1 MTGKDFLMAFDSVRQ
16 DYIEEAEYYSF
27 PASKKS
33 VPKRTIL
40 IAAVIGLAALLVGCA
55 VAYALRMQDLWI
67 GQRQETSSKFSED
80 GQQYL
85 GEETV
90 TQQVLT
96 RAGLQGSPE
105 YKAAQEW
112 FTFLQAYDPDKS
124 IFESMKDNLPV
135 FPKEYEGYNLYSQKM
150 KDKLDE
156 ILGAYQL
163 KPLGEAVPFRTP
175 KLLFEAMG
183 ISDVLLPDS
192 AAAMEPLS
200 AAFYRSG
207 EMKVVGN
214 LAFRGEKSFGISVF
228 FHPKGYFSEDVALLS
243 NAANWTE
250 ETLTTASGAQVLIL
264 TEGSGISWLFCD
276 RPEYMVSVR
285 VEDGNRQ
292 QLKKLANAVNFDL
305 KPQIGDNAKTEEPSG
320 GDGKI
325 GDYRFSV
332 KNVTSD
338 GYTAWVTLSVTG
350 PEGAKL
356 LADEPSKIL
365 TYGNEVG
372 FWSSV
377 TPGLSTESYG
387 GAWADDGDGKDN
399 TAEYILEAHSREDN
413 MAFGPG
419 AVWKLYWE
427 DLCLLTWDAEAG
439 DFHSET
445 LAEGTWAADIT
456 FHPETTG
463 SLELVREPVATKI
476 YCGWDLQGN
485 WVLKDTTLHSVCLH
499 PLSAVISCTDNETA
513 PVFLYDDGPVVFLK
527 DGSKIRLLGVAGEV
541 GKQYLR
547 PERQIDLDQVDYVK
561 MADGVRLE
569 RNEES
574 ETQ

>member
-1 MTGKDFLMAFDSVRQ
+1 MTGKEFLMAFDSVRQ
-16 DYIEEAEYYSF
+16 DYIEEAEYDYFS
-27 PASKKS
+27 ASKKS

-55 VAYALRMQDLWI
+55 VVYALGMQDLRI
-67 GQRQETSSKFSED
+67 GQRQETSFKFSED

-85 GEETV
+85 GEKTV

-112 FTFLQAYDPDKS
+112 FAFLQSYDPDKT
-124 IFESMKDNLPV
+124 IFERVKDALPA
-135 FPKEYEGYNLYSQKM
+135 FPKEYEGYNLYSQEM
-150 KDKLDE
+150 KERLDE
-156 ILGAYQL
+156 ILNAYRL

-183 ISDVLLPDS
+183 VSNVLLPDS
-192 AAAMEPLS
+192 AAAMELRS

-214 LAFRGEKSFGISVF
+214 IAFDGEKSFGFSIF
-228 FHPKGYFSEDVALLS
+228 YHPKGYFSEDVALLS
-243 NAANWTE
+243 NASDWTE

-264 TEGSGISWLFCD
+264 TEGSGTSWLFCD
-276 RPEYMVSVR
+276 RPGYMVSVR
-285 VEDGNRQ
+285 VEDGDRQ

-305 KPQIGDNAKTEEPSG
+305 KPQIGDNVKTEEPSG
-320 GDGKI
+320 GDGQI

-332 KNVTSD
+332 KNVASD
-338 GYTAWVTLSVTG
+338 GYTAWVTVSVTG

-372 FWSSV
+372 FWTSV

-399 TAEYILEAHSREDN
+399 TAEYILEAYSREDN

-419 AVWKLYWE
+419 VVWKLYWE
-427 DLCLLTWDAEAG
+427 DLRLLTWDEEAG
-439 DFHSET
+439 DFRSET

-456 FHPETTG
+456 FHPENTG
-463 SLELVREPVATKI
+463 SLELTREPVTTKV

-485 WVLKDTTLHSVCLH
+485 RILRDTTLRSVCLH
-499 PLSAVISCTDNETA
+499 PLSATISCTDEKLA
-513 PVFLYDDGPVVFLK
+513 PDFFYDDGLAVYMK

-547 PERQIDLDQVDYVK
+547 PQRQIDLDQVDYV
-561 MADGVRLE
+561 MLADGVRLE

-574 ETQ
+574 ETR